1 MSKIKSLDKTNIRLG
16 FYIILLQICDIIIT
30 LLGLNKG
37 ATEGN
42 PLVIFF
48 MEQFGILGGLLVIKS
63 IVVIII
69 CSCIIYNKHIILV
82 RTCFFIVIPIYLIG
96 IIIFAVNHIINVI
109 L

>member
-30 LLGLNKG
+30 LLGLNEG

-42 PLVIFF
+42 TLVAFF
-48 MEQFGILGGLLVIKS
+48 MEQFGVFGGLLVIKT
-63 IVVIII
+63 IVVIIV
-69 CSCIIYNKHIILV
+69 CSCIVYNKSINLV
-82 RTCFFIVIPIYLIG
+82 RACFLIVMLVYLIG